1 MNLAGPS
8 IKFDDDEPSLK
19 NKGAAGLPMEFWR
32 PAGRQTMPKELP
44 KGLDA
49 LWHGAIGWLKRRKY
63 STAMFMEQAAS
74 VLELEAN
81 YAGKSDAE
89 LQGEAAGLRVLFQL
103 KKETQAD
110 KIQAAAI
117 IREAAK
123 RVFGFRHHKEQIA
136 GSLALTEGCVA
147 EMATGEGKTLTA
159 SIPAILA
166 SWRSKG
172 CHILTVNDYLAGRD
186 AEEMGKLYG
195 FFNLTALALSQE
207 STPAE
212 RRQAYAADIT
222 YLTNKEAAADYLRD
236 RLALGPVSGLPAALL
251 GSLSGRLR
259 SDQMVQRGLEYAI
272 VDEADSVLV
281 DEAVTPLLISGE
293 APNAEESS
301 AYLVAHG
308 LSAKLTEGEHYKIDL
323 KLKEINLTK
332 AGENLLAQEAES
344 LTGFWQGKRR
354 REEMVNQ
361 ALSAKIFF
369 RLGHEYIIDEGK
381 VVIVDESTGRLMPDR
396 SWRGGVH
403 QAVEVKEG
411 LEPTPNKATFARLS
425 FQRFFRLYKNIA
437 GMTGT
442 GREASREFWQIYQL
456 PVTFIPTHRP
466 CLRKYE
472 KPRIYKTKAEKWRE
486 VVDEI
491 KRGHESGRPLLVGT
505 RNIQDSESLSE
516 MLGDLPHQVLNAV
529 LHAQEAEIVK
539 LAGRKKCITVS
550 TNMAGRG
557 TDIKLTP
564 ESVELGGLYVISSER
579 NLTPRIDRQ
588 LYGRSSRQGDPGG
601 ALTVIS
607 LEDELCRRFC
617 PWLTALTLK
626 IFKWQSAS
634 YQLPDWLSYLFDFA
648 AWKAER
654 QALSQR
660 KQVLQADTWLRDTL
674 GFAGKDL

>member
-1 MNLAGPS
+1 MNLSGPS
-8 IKFDDDEPSLK
+8 IKFDDEPRL
-19 NKGAAGLPMEFWR
+19 NKGAAGLPVEFWN
-32 PAGRQTMPKELP
+32 PAGRQTMPKDLP

-49 LWHGAIGWLKRRKY
+49 LWHGAIGWLKRRKF
-63 STAMFMEQAAS
+63 STAMFMAQAEEV
-74 VLELEAN
+74 VLLEN
-81 YAGKSDAE
+81 VFETKSDAE
-89 LQGEAAGLRVLFQL
+89 LKEAAAELKIIFQL
-103 KKETQAD
+103 KKEAHQD

-117 IREAAK
+117 IREASK
-123 RVFGFRHHKEQIA
+123 RVFGFRHHKEQVA
-136 GSLALTEGCVA
+136 GSLALAQGCIA

-159 SIPAILA
+159 TIPAILA
-166 SWRSKG
+166 SWRNKG

-186 AEEMGKLYG
+186 AEEMGRLYS
-195 FFNLTALALSQE
+195 FFGLKALSISQE

-212 RRQAYAADIT
+212 RREAYAADIT

-236 RLALGPVSGLPAALL
+236 RLALGPVSGLPAAIL
-251 GSLSGRLR
+251 GSLSGHLR

-293 APNAEESS
+293 APNAEESN
-301 AYLVAHG
+301 AYIVAYE
-308 LSAKLTEGEHYKIDL
+308 LSSKLTEGEHYKIDL

-332 AGENLLAQEAES
+332 AGETFLAQEAENLS
-344 LTGFWQGKRR
+344 GFWQGRRR

-361 ALSAKIFF
+361 ALNAKIFF
-369 RLGHEYIIDEGK
+369 RRGHEYIIDEDK
-381 VVIVDESTGRLMPDR
+381 VIIVDESTGRLMPDR

-425 FQRFFRLYKNIA
+425 FQRFFRLYKNLA

-442 GREASREFWQIYQL
+442 GREAGREFWQIYEL

-466 CLRKYE
+466 CVRKYE
-472 KPRIYKTKAEKWRE
+472 KTRIFKTKEEKWRE
-486 VVDEI
+486 VTAEI
-491 KRGHESGRPLLVGT
+491 KRVNEIGRPILVGT
-505 RNIQDSESLSE
+505 RNVLDSENLSE
-516 MLGDLPHQVLNAV
+516 MLADLPHQVLNAV
-529 LHAQEAEIVK
+529 LHAQEAKIVK
-539 LAGRKKCITVS
+539 LAGQEKCVTVA

-564 ESVELGGLYVISSER
+564 ESSAFGGLYVISAER

-617 PWLTALTLK
+617 PWLTALALK
-626 IFKWQSAS
+626 FFLWKSGS
-634 YQLPDWLSYLFDFA
+634 GQLPSQLSFLFDFA

>member
-1 MNLAGPS
+1 MNLSGPS
-8 IKFDDDEPSLK
+8 IKFDDEPRL
-19 NKGAAGLPMEFWR
+19 NKGAAGLPVEFWN
-32 PAGRQTMPKELP
+32 PAGRQTMPKDLP

-63 STAMFMEQAAS
+63 STAMFMALAEEVVALES
-74 VLELEAN
+74 V
-81 YAGKSDAE
+81 YADKSDAE
-89 LQGEAAGLRVLFQL
+89 LKEVAVELKIIFQL
-103 KKETQAD
+103 KKEARPD

-117 IREAAK
+117 IREASK
-123 RVFGFRHHKEQIA
+123 RVFGFRHHKEQVA
-136 GSLALTEGCVA
+136 GSLALAQGCIA

-159 SIPAILA
+159 TIPAILA
-166 SWRSKG
+166 SWRNKG

-186 AEEMGKLYG
+186 AEEMGRLYS
-195 FFNLTALALSQE
+195 FFGLKALSISQE

-212 RRQAYAADIT
+212 RREAYAADIT

-236 RLALGPVSGLPAALL
+236 RLALGPVSGLPAAIL

-293 APNAEESS
+293 APNAEESN
-301 AYLVAHG
+301 AYIVAYE
-308 LSAKLTEGEHYKIDL
+308 LSSKLTEGEHYKIDL

-332 AGENLLAQEAES
+332 AGETFLAQEAENLS
-344 LTGFWQGKRR
+344 GFWQGRRR

-361 ALSAKIFF
+361 ALNAKIFF
-369 RLGHEYIIDEGK
+369 RRGHEYIIDEDK
-381 VVIVDESTGRLMPDR
+381 VIIVDESTGRLMPDR

-425 FQRFFRLYKNIA
+425 FQRFFRLYKNLA

-442 GREASREFWQIYQL
+442 GREAGREFWQIYEL

-466 CLRKYE
+466 CVRKYE
-472 KPRIYKTKAEKWRE
+472 KTRIFKTKEEKWRE
-486 VVDEI
+486 VTAEI
-491 KRGHESGRPLLVGT
+491 KRVNAIGRPILVGT
-505 RNIQDSESLSE
+505 RNVLDSENLSA
-516 MLGDLPHQVLNAV
+516 MLADLPHQVLNAV

-539 LAGRKKCITVS
+539 LAGHEKCVTVA

-564 ESVELGGLYVISSER
+564 QSAELGGLYVISAEM

-601 ALTVIS
+601 TVTIIS

-626 IFKWQSAS
+626 FFKWKPGSC
-634 YQLPDWLSYLFDFA
+634 QLPSRLSRLYDFA